1 MNFGKVLTAMVTP
14 FDRKGYVDFTKTEQ
28 LINYLINNGSDG
40 LVVAGTTG
48 ESPTLT
54 SEEKI
59 ALFKQSVKCA
69 NGRIPIIAGTG
80 SNNTH
85 ATIELTKKAEATGVD
100 AVMIVSP
107 YYSKPGQRGLYEHFK
122 AVAEAT
128 KLPVMIYNI
137 PGRSV
142 VNMTADTIV
151 ELSKIENI
159 VSVKEASGDLDQ
171 ITEIISRTDD
181 SFTVY
186 SGDDGLTLP
195 IVSIG
200 GDGVISV
207 ASHVL
212 GNEMQ
217 EMLNAYHAGDVK
229 EASAIHR
236 KILPI
241 MNELF
246 KAPSPSPVKTA
257 LQLSGIDVGSVRLPM
272 LPLTAEERSSL
283 AAVLNK

>member
-48 ESPTLT
+48 ESPTLS
-54 SEEKI
+54 SEEKV
-59 ALFKQSVKCA
+59 ALFKHSVKISE
-69 NGRIPIIAGTG
+69 GRVPIIAGTG

-85 ATIELTKKAEATGVD
+85 ATIELTKKAEDAGVD

-122 AVAEAT
+122 AVAEST

-151 ELSKIENI
+151 ELSEIENI

-171 ITEIISRTDD
+171 ISEIISRTDD

-195 IVSIG
+195 IVSVG
-200 GDGVISV
+200 GNGVISV
-207 ASHVL
+207 ASHIL

-217 EMLNAYHAGDVK
+217 DMLNAYHSGDVK
-229 EASAIHR
+229 EAAAIHR
-236 KILPI
+236 KILPV

-257 LQLSGIDVGSVRLPM
+257 LQLNGMDVGSVRLPM

-283 AAVLNK
+283 AEALKK